1 MKKADKELHQMMQGH
16 SPEALYQQNNELVVQ
31 GQKASCPGCLPESES
46 EESGLIPKRQVTK
59 HGNPF
64 HSL

>member
-1 MKKADKELHQMMQGH
+1 MMQGH

-31 GQKASCPGCLPESES
+31 GQKPSCPGCLPESES